1 MDFGKKYRVGNFEII
16 KLSRSLTKNEIKQLR
31 TEAGIPV
38 SVQKYLTR
46 GSLPYI
52 KVRTISGMWALEW
65 SVGMTMFN
73 IFDSADFENV
83 NERDIANGL
92 LRRFYGITSVL
103 GDAQMERDIQKVF
116 ADFLGRIKAN
126 KDNKEEE
133 KAILDNIEAKMKAE
147 KNISE
152 IGKEVRDEKKE

>member
-73 IFDSADFENV
+73 IFDGADFEDV
-83 NERDIANGL
+83 QQRKAMRGL
-92 LRRFYGITSVL
+92 MTRLYTITSVL
-103 GDAQMERDIQKVF
+103 GDAQMERDIQKTL

-133 KAILDNIEAKMKAE
+133 KAILKNMGAKMEAE

-152 IGKEVRDEKKE
+152 IGKEVGDGKE

>member
-16 KLSRSLTKNEIKQLR
+16 KLSRSLTKNEIKRLR
-31 TEAGIPV
+31 MEAGIPA
-38 SVQKYLTR
+38 SIQKHLTR

-52 KVRTISGMWALEW
+52 KVKAISGMWALEW

-73 IFDSADFENV
+73 VFDGADFEDV
-83 NERDIANGL
+83 QQREVMRGL
-92 LRRFYGITSVL
+92 LTRLYTITSIL
-103 GDAQMERDIQKVF
+103 GDAQMERDIQKTL

-133 KAILDNIEAKMKAE
+133 KAILKNMGAKMEAE

-152 IGKEVRDEKKE
+152 IGKEVRDGKE

>member
-16 KLSRSLTKNEIKQLR
+16 KLSRSLTKNEIKRLR
-31 TEAGIPV
+31 MEAGIPV
-38 SVQKYLTR
+38 SVQKHLTR

-52 KVRTISGMWALEW
+52 KVKAISGMWALEW

-73 IFDSADFENV
+73 IFDGADFEDV
-83 NERDIANGL
+83 QQREVMRGL
-92 LRRFYGITSVL
+92 LTRLYTITSVL
-103 GDAQMERDIQKVF
+103 GDAQMERDIQKTL

-133 KAILDNIEAKMKAE
+133 KAILKNMGAKMEAE

-152 IGKEVRDEKKE
+152 IGKEVGDGKE

>member
-38 SVQKYLTR
+38 SVQKHLTR

-52 KVRTISGMWALEW
+52 KVKAISGMWALEW

-73 IFDSADFENV
+73 IFDGADFEDV
-83 NERDIANGL
+83 QQRKAMRGL
-92 LRRFYGITSVL
+92 MTRLYTITSVL
-103 GDAQMERDIQKVF
+103 GDAQMERDIQKTF
-116 ADFLGRIKAN
+116 ADFLGRIKAD

-133 KAILDNIEAKMKAE
+133 KAILKNIEAKTEAE

-152 IGKEVRDEKKE
+152 IGKEVGDGKE

>member
-31 TEAGIPV
+31 TEAGIPA
-38 SVQKYLTR
+38 SIQKHLTR

-52 KVRTISGMWALEW
+52 KIKAISGMWALEW

-73 IFDSADFENV
+73 IFDSANFEDV
-83 NERDIANGL
+83 QQRKAMRGL
-92 LRRFYGITSVL
+92 MTRLYTITSVL
-103 GDAQMERDIQKVF
+103 GDAQMERDIQKTL
-116 ADFLGRIKAN
+116 ADFIGRIKAN

-133 KAILDNIEAKMKAE
+133 KAILKNMETKMEAE

-152 IGKEVRDEKKE
+152 IGKEVGDGKE

>member
-16 KLSRSLTKNEIKQLR
+16 KLSRSLTKNEIKRLR
-31 TEAGIPV
+31 MEAGIPV
-38 SVQKYLTR
+38 SVQKHLTR

-52 KVRTISGMWALEW
+52 KVKAISGMWALEW

-73 IFDSADFENV
+73 IFDGADFEDV
-83 NERDIANGL
+83 QQREVMRGL
-92 LRRFYGITSVL
+92 LTRLYTITSVL
-103 GDAQMERDIQKVF
+103 GDAQMERDIQKTL
-116 ADFLGRIKAN
+116 ADFLGRIKAD

-133 KAILDNIEAKMKAE
+133 KAILKNIGAKMEAE

-152 IGKEVRDEKKE
+152 IGKEVGDGKE

>member
-31 TEAGIPV
+31 TEAGIPA

-73 IFDSADFENV
+73 IFDSADFENA
-83 NERDIANGL
+83 NEREAMKGL
-92 LRRFYGITSVL
+92 LTRFYSITSVL

-152 IGKEVRDEKKE
+152 IGKEVRDGKKE

>member
-16 KLSRSLTKNEIKQLR
+16 KLSRSLTKNEIKRLR
-31 TEAGIPV
+31 MEAGIPA
-38 SVQKYLTR
+38 SKQKHLTR

-52 KVRTISGMWALEW
+52 KVKAISGMWALEW

-73 IFDSADFENV
+73 VFDGADFEDV
-83 NERDIANGL
+83 QQRKVMRGL
-92 LRRFYGITSVL
+92 LTRLYTITSIL
-103 GDAQMERDIQKVF
+103 GDAQMERDIQKTL

-133 KAILDNIEAKMKAE
+133 KAILKNMGAKMEAE

-152 IGKEVRDEKKE
+152 IGKEVRDGKE